1 MPVITTGTM
10 VFAGIGAAIIATLGL
25 VTRNTRIA
33 WLETVVGDVEAK
45 INNVHVYQLTKLQAH
60 ELTYLRRGD
69 TMDAE
74 AVFMELANTSS
85 SPSDIVR
92 FRIQDED
99 TRSVVWYQ
107 RVDTNEFLIKYFE
120 IGGVHERAVALRYKD
135 RLKAIGNESYVMWK
149 MTQP

>member
-1 MPVITTGTM
+1 MPVITTGAM
-10 VFAGIGAAIIATLGL
+10 VFAGIGAIIVGGLGL
-25 VTRNTRIA
+25 ATRNTRIA
-33 WLETVVGDVEAK
+33 WLESIVGDVEAK
-45 INNVHVYQLTKLQAH
+45 INSVHVYQLTRSQAH
-60 ELTYLRRGD
+60 ELTYRRRGD

-74 AVFMELANTSS
+74 SVFMELAKTGDKL
-85 SPSDIVR
+85 SDIVR

-107 RVDTNEFLIKYFE
+107 RLDTNEFLLNYFE
-120 IGGVHERAVALRYKD
+120 IGGVRERAVALRYKD